1 MCGASSV
8 VFILTSIFR
17 IFYEDVARELFKT
30 KTLKLNQFSCH
41 QWEDGV
47 KMERSDIMAT
57 KFKKDFCAIYV
68 SLESLLWG
76 NFFFILLSSCRSYK
90 NKRQFSF

>member
-17 IFYEDVARELFKT
+17 ILDEDVARENFLRQKSAEIKSIFM
-30 KTLKLNQFSCH
+30 SSA
-41 QWEDGV
+41 EDGV

-57 KFKKDFCAIYV
+57 KFKEDFCAICV
-68 SLESLLWG
+68 SLESMPRG
-76 NFFFILLSSCRSYK
+76 GF
-90 NKRQFSF
+90 FSFF